1 MTVEPFRTEDVADFL
16 ALAAAENWVAEEWE
30 FVFLLERFPEG
41 CFCVRDDSGAGI
53 AFVTSLPHGQS
64 GWIGNLIVAAE
75 LRGKGVGEALFRKA
89 REALHAAG
97 VRTVWLT
104 ASSSGRSLYEKHGFT
119 SIDSVYRWSGNGRQ
133 RHAEK
138 TSQVDRAAPTD
149 PVHSI
154 DQQVWGDRREML
166 LAATAGRGR
175 LLLEDA
181 GFVVVQ
187 PCGNALQI
195 GPFSALDSGTA
206 EALFE
211 AALRTIPLG
220 TKVFLDAP
228 ASNRSGLRLFNRK
241 GMRVAG
247 RTELMYAGVKPKFQ
261 PDLLYGL
268 ATLGSSG

>member
-1 MTVEPFRTEDVADFL
+1 MTVEPFRTEDIAAFL
-16 ALAAAENWVAEEWE
+16 KLAAAENWLVEEWE
-30 FVFLLERFPEG
+30 FVFLLKRFPEG

-64 GWIGNLIVAAE
+64 GWIGNLIVAPE
-75 LRGKGVGEALFRKA
+75 FRGKGVGEALFRKA
-89 REALHAAG
+89 RETLHAAG
-97 VRTVWLT
+97 VRTFWLT
-104 ASSSGRSLYEKHGFT
+104 ASSSGKSLYEKHGFT
-119 SIDSVYRWSGNGRQ
+119 GIDSIYRWSGNGRQ
-133 RHAEK
+133 RHSEM
-138 TSQVDRAAPTD
+138 TSQVNTGATTD
-149 PVHSI
+149 PVNSI

-166 LAATAGRGR
+166 LSATTRRGR
-175 LLLEDA
+175 LLLDEA

-187 PCGNALQI
+187 PCGIALQI
-195 GPFSALDSGTA
+195 GPFSALDSATA

-247 RTELMYAGVKPKFQ
+247 RTELMYSGVKPKFQ